1 MSHTQPHAR
10 KPLAIAIFAATL
22 ALHTGFVQPL
32 LSDAGKARAE
42 EQVNTYAID
51 AGPLGAVL
59 GRFANEAGVLL
70 SFDAAL
76 TNGKHSPGLQG
87 RYSVEQ
93 GFAQL
98 LAGSGLQA
106 VSTGA
111 DSFGIKPGSV
121 AGDVLELSTMSIS
134 GKAPGSITE
143 GTGSYTTGSTSSST
157 RLNLSP
163 KETPQ
168 SITVLTQQRMEDQ
181 GLDNLPDALNAA
193 TGVIVKPFSGG
204 GDGPQIWARGSAIR
218 NYQVDGVPSSASMSN
233 YVQSTALYDRI
244 ELVKG
249 ATGMMSGLGNPSAT
263 VNMIRKRPT
272 FQPQLKLN
280 AEAGTWDRYGSTA
293 DVSGP
298 LTENGGLRGRFVA
311 DYKHQHGWTDNFEQE
326 YQTYYGILEADLSE
340 STILT
345 LGASQIKRNTTSQT
359 NTFPLFYSNGQGT
372 GADAGDNDT
381 PGWAYYDHEL
391 QNVFA
396 SIEHQFDSGW
406 SIKSELSYA
415 DYKHDATG
423 AGLSGAANQATNTTP
438 GLIFQRYIGHSE
450 QDSLD
455 TYVTGPFSLFG
466 REHELIGGFTLSQ
479 LDTYAPS
486 TTRLSPAFNNPNLS
500 AWTDD
505 VPKPSFTKTGK
516 SDTREN
522 QRSAFISTRLHLS
535 DDTKLLLG
543 SRVVDWKN
551 SREAVTYSS
560 GARTKT
566 TDKRSGIFIPYA
578 GIVHDLDETWAVY
591 ASYTKIFQPHDYLTN
606 LYSNSPIDPTEGTSY
621 EAGIKASF
629 NDGALNASFSLFR
642 TEQENLAVWEAIPFS
657 YIGTSATTEGVELEL
672 AGELAEGWQFSSG
685 YAYSESRN
693 DDDERILTRAPLHS
707 VKTFTTYRL
716 PGALDKFTI
725 GGGFNWES
733 RTHDNARAEQG
744 SYMLVNLLGRY
755 DISENL
761 SASVNINNLF
771 NKEYYLAIAGDNVAF
786 GAPRNVMTSL
796 SYTY

>member
-1 MSHTQPHAR
+1 MSHIHQHAR
-10 KPLAIAIFAATL
+10 KPLAIAILGATL
-22 ALHTGFVQPL
+22 ALNAGFILPL
-32 LSDAGKARAE
+32 LSDASKAHAE
-42 EQVNTYAID
+42 EAVKTYAIA
-51 AGPLGAVL
+51 AGTLGSVL
-59 GRFANEAGVLL
+59 SRFANEAGVVL
-70 SFDAAL
+70 SFDATL
-76 TNGKHSPGLQG
+76 TNGKQSPGLQG
-87 RYSVEQ
+87 SYSVEQ

-98 LAGSGLQA
+98 LVGSGLQA
-106 VSTGA
+106 VAS
-111 DSFGIKPGSV
+111 GSSDFSIIP
-121 AGDVLELSTMSIS
+121 ASNSGNALELSVMSIS

-157 RLNLSP
+157 RLNLSLQ
-163 KETPQ
+163 ETPQ

-181 GLDNLPDALNAA
+181 NLDNLPDALSAT

-204 GDGPQIWARGSAIR
+204 GDGPQIWARGSNIR

-233 YVQSTALYDRI
+233 YVQSTALYDRVEI
-244 ELVKG
+244 VKG

-272 FQPQLKLN
+272 FEPQLKLN
-280 AEAGTWDRYGSTA
+280 VEAGSWDRYGSMA

-298 LTENGGLRGRFVA
+298 LTESGNLRGRFVA
-311 DYKHQHGWTDNFEQE
+311 DYKNQHGWTDNFEQE
-326 YQTYYGILEADLSE
+326 YQTLYGIVEADLSE

-345 LGASQIKRNTTSQT
+345 LGASQIKRKSTSQT
-359 NTFPLFYSNGQGT
+359 NTFPVYYSNGQPT
-372 GADAGDNDT
+372 GADAGDNDS

-391 QNVFA
+391 QNVFT

-406 SIKSELSYA
+406 SLKSEFSHA

-423 AGLSGAANQATNTTP
+423 AGLSGAANQATNTMP
-438 GLIFQRYIGHSE
+438 GLVFQRYIGHSE

-455 TYVTGPFSLFG
+455 TYVTGPFSLLG

-486 TTRLSPAFNNPNLS
+486 TTRISPAFSNLNLDS
-500 AWTDD
+500 WTDD
-505 VPKPSFTKTGK
+505 VPKPSFTKSGK
-516 SDTREN
+516 SDTRED
-522 QRSAFISTRLHLS
+522 QRSAFVSTRLHLS

-543 SRVVDWKN
+543 SRVIDWKN
-551 SREAVTYSS
+551 SREAVTYST

-578 GIVHDLDETWAVY
+578 GIVHDLDETWAIY

-621 EAGIKASF
+621 ETGIKARF
-629 NDGALNASFSLFR
+629 NDGALNASLSLFR
-642 TEQENLAVWEAIPFS
+642 TEQENLAVWDAISFS
-657 YIGTSATTEGVELEL
+657 YIGTKATTEGVELEL

-693 DDDERILTRAPLHS
+693 DDDERILPRVPLHS
-707 VKTFTTYRL
+707 LKTFTTYRL
-716 PGALDKFTI
+716 PGTLDKFTI

-733 RTHDNARAEQG
+733 RTHDNAFVEQG

-755 DISENL
+755 DINEHL
-761 SASVNINNLF
+761 SASISVNNLF
-771 NKEYYLAIAGDNVAF
+771 NKEYYLAIAGNMAAF